1 MNETI
6 KGEKLLQ
13 AQEDALALMQSAR
26 LLAAARKS
34 AKEEDLSAALDKNMR
49 LWTAIKTLMENKNQT
64 LPDQIRKSLENLASF
79 VVAKTLE
86 KGVLIEPDT
95 LKTLENINLQIAEG
109 LLENVAPCAA
119 QQNALALLDTVN
131 ALNDAQKTND
141 PSLTTAALD
150 KNLRLWTA
158 LLTLSEKENGGIPKE
173 ACENLKKL
181 GHFIIQKTLETGEKP
196 QQNVLSLLTNLNLQI
211 AHGFLENQT
220 LSSTQQDAFELL
232 QAALV
237 LSEAKEKG
245 DIHLLNKAL
254 DKNLKLWTAIR
265 TWMQQ
270 DAHPLAKEIKNN
282 LIRLADYA
290 AQKTVEIGRN
300 PEKSAYLDTL
310 INLNLQISEGLLERR
325 GAA

>member
-109 LLENVAPCAA
+109 LLEMSPPAPH
-119 QQNALALLDTVN
+119 
-131 ALNDAQKTND
+131 
-141 PSLTTAALD
+141 S
-150 KNLRLWTA
+150 
-158 LLTLSEKENGGIPKE
+158 
-173 ACENLKKL
+173 
-181 GHFIIQKTLETGEKP
+181 KTL
-196 QQNVLSLLTNLNLQI
+196 
-211 AHGFLENQT
+211 
-220 LSSTQQDAFELL
+220 
-232 QAALV
+232 
-237 LSEAKEKG
+237 
-245 DIHLLNKAL
+245 
-254 DKNLKLWTAIR
+254 
-265 TWMQQ
+265 
-270 DAHPLAKEIKNN
+270 
-282 LIRLADYA
+282 
-290 AQKTVEIGRN
+290 
-300 PEKSAYLDTL
+300 
-310 INLNLQISEGLLERR
+310 
-325 GAA
+325 